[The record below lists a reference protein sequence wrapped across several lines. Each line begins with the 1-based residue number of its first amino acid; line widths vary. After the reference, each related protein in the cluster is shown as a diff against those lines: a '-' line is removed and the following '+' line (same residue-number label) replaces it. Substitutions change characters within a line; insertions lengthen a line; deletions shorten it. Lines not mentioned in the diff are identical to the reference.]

1 MENLKKIAFQEARI
15 EAASSLK
22 MFVFFLLTTV
32 VIYVAINAWLSMIP
46 LMISLASLKTY
57 LYMRHIGKKLLEVE
71 NNEPD
76 DDLEDTPGDLVSVV
90 VDFADAA
97 PKMRITCDATIPAC
111 TKFLSVVREKIE
123 SDKAGFLAEFN
134 ILKENFSQTD
144 SLWTESIRALQ
155 IEELHIPPPGGS
167 LLSAKKHLY
176 ADVVFAGEAKHYW
189 MARYGVNGFSCFGDL
204 G

>member
-1 MENLKKIAFQEARI
+1 M
-15 EAASSLK
+15 
-22 MFVFFLLTTV
+22 
-32 VIYVAINAWLSMIP
+32 
-46 LMISLASLKTY
+46 
-57 LYMRHIGKKLLEVE
+57 
-71 NNEPD
+71 
-76 DDLEDTPGDLVSVV
+76 
-90 VDFADAA
+90 DFADAA

-134 ILKENFSQTD
+134 ILKENFAQTD

-155 IEELHIPPPGGS
+155 LEKLHIPPPGGS

-189 MARYGVNGFSCFGDL
+189 MARYGVNGFSDFGDL